1 MHLLIEDHRDSIEKI
16 ERGGLII
23 KMVGKGVMK
32 SPGHPGG
39 NQCFQKQVSL
49 LKPPTFPIYNK
60 DIDNR
65 VEYLG
70 RYKVLN
76 YEIKLSNAGFKYY
89 LFTMMRIRRNNPGE
103 VHEFPP
109 M

>member
-1 MHLLIEDHRDSIEKI
+1 MDSIEKI
-16 ERGGLII
+16 ERGGHII
-23 KMVGKGVMK
+23 KMVGKGLMR

-39 NQCFQKQVSL
+39 NQCFQRQMSL

-60 DIDNR
+60 DIDKR

-76 YEIKLSNAGFKYY
+76 YEIKLSDAGFKYY
-89 LFTMMRIRRNNPGE
+89 LFTMARVRRSKPGE

-109 M
+109 L

>member
-60 DIDNR
+60 DLNNR

-89 LFTMMRIRRNNPGE
+89 LFTMMRVRRNKPGE

-109 M
+109 L